1 MARVISIQGIAKGKV
16 GSMVYST
23 VGGQMIARSY
33 NPYVKNPNT
42 VAQTN
47 QRASFKLLSQIAAV
61 MAPVIAIPKE
71 GLRSSRNLFVKKNSG
86 LVSANN
92 GVAQITYENLQ
103 LTNSSVGIPSIV
115 ATRSSE
121 DGIQIELAEDC
132 SAALSRVVYMV
143 YRKTSENTLQY
154 VQSTIVTDAGD
165 EGTFPGTL
173 LYVEGD
179 IVLFAYGMKDLNASA
194 TAKYADYS
202 VTNGE
207 DVARLVL
214 TRNISMSDFQ
224 FTQTRGTTM
233 FADENETTQVGD
245 NEARVYVTATAGGTA
260 TGAGVYTLGTSVTV
274 SATPN
279 EGYTFTGWRNNGESN
294 IISTAQNYTFTLT
307 GQTDLVAVF
316 EEIPAGQQYTIQIS
330 YDSARGSVSPSGTQ
344 TVNAGSSLT
353 VTASADPGYHFTGW
367 KKQGTST
374 YLSTDAE
381 YTFTPNESFTLVA
394 EFDED
399 I

>member
-1 MARVISIQGIAKGKV
+1 
-16 GSMVYST
+16 
-23 VGGQMIARSY
+23 MIARSY
-33 NPYVKNPNT
+33 NPYVSNPNT
-42 VAQTN
+42 VAQVN

-86 LVSANN
+86 FASADN

-103 LTNSSVGIPSIV
+103 LTNSSVGLPSIV
-115 ATRSSE
+115 ATRSAAN
-121 DGIQIELAEDC
+121 GIQIELAEDC
-132 SAALSRVVYMV
+132 SASLSRVVYIL
-143 YRKTSENTLQY
+143 YRKTSEATLQY
-154 VQSTIVTDAGD
+154 VQSIIVDAAGD

-173 LYVEGD
+173 LYTEGD

-202 VTNGE
+202 VSNGE

-233 FADENETTQVGD
+233 FADENETTPVGD

-260 TGAGVYTLGTSVTV
+260 SGAGVFTLGSSVTV

-279 EGYTFTGWRNNGESN
+279 DGYMFAGWRENGGST

-316 EEIPAGQQYTIQIS
+316 G
-330 YDSARGSVSPSGTQ
+330 
-344 TVNAGSSLT
+344 
-353 VTASADPGYHFTGW
+353 
-367 KKQGTST
+367 
-374 YLSTDAE
+374 STDSGE
-381 YTFTPNESFTLVA
+381 GG
-394 EFDED
+394 DQ
-399 I
+399 

>member
-316 EEIPAGQQYTIQIS
+316 G
-330 YDSARGSVSPSGTQ
+330 
-344 TVNAGSSLT
+344 
-353 VTASADPGYHFTGW
+353 
-367 KKQGTST
+367 
-374 YLSTDAE
+374 STDSGE
-381 YTFTPNESFTLVA
+381 GG
-394 EFDED
+394 DQ
-399 I
+399 

>member
-16 GSMVYST
+16 GSMVYSN

-33 NPYVKNPNT
+33 NPYVSNPNT

-47 QRASFKLLSQIAAV
+47 QRAKFKLLSQIAAV

-86 LVSANN
+86 NAISAN

-103 LTNSSVGIPSIV
+103 LTNSSVGLPSIV
-115 ATRSSE
+115 ASRSAE
-121 DGIQIELAEDC
+121 NGIQIHLAEDC

-143 YRKTSENTLQY
+143 YRKTSQNTLQY
-154 VQSTIVTDAGD
+154 VQSTIIAAAGD

-202 VTNGE
+202 VQNGE
-207 DVARLVL
+207 DIAKLVL

-245 NEARVYVTATAGGTA
+245 NQARVYVTATAGGTA
-260 TGAGVYTLGTSVTV
+260 TGAGVFALGTNVTV
-274 SATPN
+274 TATPN
-279 EGYTFTGWRNNGESN
+279 SGYTFTGWRANGG
-294 IISTAQNYTFTLT
+294 STILSTNTSYTFTLT

-316 EEIPAGQQYTIQIS
+316 
-330 YDSARGSVSPSGTQ
+330 GSVDDEG
-344 TVNAGSSLT
+344 AG
-353 VTASADPGYHFTGW
+353 D
-367 KKQGTST
+367 Q
-374 YLSTDAE
+374 
-381 YTFTPNESFTLVA
+381 
-394 EFDED
+394 
-399 I
+399 

>member
-1 MARVISIQGIAKGKV
+1 MARVISIQGIGKGKV

-71 GLRSSRNLFVKKNSG
+71 GLRSSRNLFVKKNSN
-86 LVSANN
+86 LASANN
-92 GVAQITYENLQ
+92 GVAQISYENLQ
-103 LTNSSVGIPSIV
+103 LTNSSVGLPSIV
-115 ATRSSE
+115 ATRSAA

-132 SAALSRVVYMV
+132 SASISRVVYMV
-143 YRKTSENTLQY
+143 YRKTSESTLQY
-154 VQSTIVTDAGD
+154 VQSTIVTAAGD

-214 TRNISMSDFQ
+214 TRNLSMSDFQ

-245 NEARVYVTATAGGTA
+245 NQARVFVTATAGGTA
-260 TGAGVYTLGTSVTV
+260 TGAGVFTLGTSVTV

-316 EEIPAGQQYTIQIS
+316 G
-330 YDSARGSVSPSGTQ
+330 
-344 TVNAGSSLT
+344 
-353 VTASADPGYHFTGW
+353 
-367 KKQGTST
+367 
-374 YLSTDAE
+374 STDSGDAG
-381 YTFTPNESFTLVA
+381 
-394 EFDED
+394 DQ
-399 I
+399 

>member
-47 QRASFKLLSQIAAV
+47 QRASFKLMSQIAAT

-71 GLRSSRNLFVKKNSG
+71 GLRSSRNLFVKKNSN

-92 GVAQITYENLQ
+92 GVAQISYENLQ
-103 LTNSSVGIPSIV
+103 LTNSSVGLPSIV
-115 ATRSSE
+115 ASRSSE
-121 DGIQIELAEDC
+121 NGIQIHLAEDC
-132 SAALSRVVYMV
+132 SASLSRVVYMV
-143 YRKTSENTLQY
+143 YRKTSESTLQY
-154 VQSTIVTDAGD
+154 VQSTIVTAAGD
-165 EGTFPGTL
+165 AGTFPGTL

-214 TRNISMSDFQ
+214 TRNLSMSDFQ

-245 NEARVYVTATAGGTA
+245 NQARVFVTATAGGTA
-260 TGAGVYTLGTSVTV
+260 TGAGVFTLGTSVTV
-274 SATPN
+274 SATPS
-279 EGYTFTGWRNNGESN
+279 EGYTFAGWRNNGESN

-316 EEIPAGQQYTIQIS
+316 GSNDDSGAGDQ
-330 YDSARGSVSPSGTQ
+330 
-344 TVNAGSSLT
+344 
-353 VTASADPGYHFTGW
+353 
-367 KKQGTST
+367 
-374 YLSTDAE
+374 
-381 YTFTPNESFTLVA
+381 
-394 EFDED
+394 
-399 I
+399 

>member
-1 MARVISIQGIAKGKV
+1 MARVISLQGIAKGKV
-16 GSMVYST
+16 GSMVYSN

-33 NPYVKNPNT
+33 NPYVSNPNT
-42 VAQTN
+42 VAQVN

-71 GLRSSRNLFVKKNSG
+71 GLKSSRNLFVKKNSG
-86 LVSANN
+86 LASANN

-103 LTNSSVGIPSIV
+103 LTNSSVGLPSIE
-115 ATRSSE
+115 ATRSE
-121 DGIQIELAEDC
+121 ENGIQISLAEDC

-143 YRKTSENTLQY
+143 YRKTSQSTLQY
-154 VQSTIVTDAGD
+154 VQSTIVTDAGE

-194 TAKYADYS
+194 SAKYADYS
-202 VTNGE
+202 VQNGE

-214 TRNISMSDFQ
+214 TRNLSMSDFQ

-233 FADENETTQVGD
+233 FADEDETTQVGD

-260 TGAGVYTLGTSVTV
+260 TGAGVFTLGTSVTV

-279 EGYTFTGWRNNGESN
+279 EGYTFTGWRNNGSSN
-294 IISTAQNYTFTLT
+294 IISTDQNYTFTLD
-307 GQTDLVAVF
+307 GQKDLVAVF
-316 EEIPAGQQYTIQIS
+316 GS
-330 YDSARGSVSPSGTQ
+330 DYDDGSGDQ
-344 TVNAGSSLT
+344 
-353 VTASADPGYHFTGW
+353 
-367 KKQGTST
+367 
-374 YLSTDAE
+374 
-381 YTFTPNESFTLVA
+381 
-394 EFDED
+394 
-399 I
+399 

>member
-16 GSMVYST
+16 GSMVYSN

-33 NPYVKNPNT
+33 NPYVSNPNT

-86 LVSANN
+86 LASANN
-92 GVAQITYENLQ
+92 GVAQISYENLQ
-103 LTNSSVGIPSIV
+103 LTNSSVGLPSIV
-115 ATRSSE
+115 ATRSAAN
-121 DGIQIELAEDC
+121 GIQIALAEDC

-143 YRKTSENTLQY
+143 YRKTSQSTLQY
-154 VQSTIVTDAGD
+154 VQSTIVTAAGD
-165 EGTFPGTL
+165 AGTFPGTL
-173 LYVEGD
+173 VYVEGD

-202 VTNGE
+202 VQNGE

-214 TRNISMSDFQ
+214 TRNLSMSDFQ

-245 NEARVYVTATAGGTA
+245 NQARVYVTATAGGTA
-260 TGAGVYTLGTSVTV
+260 TGAGVFTLGTSVTV
-274 SATPN
+274 TATPN
-279 EGYTFTGWRNNGESN
+279 NGYTFTGWRNNGSST

-316 EEIPAGQQYTIQIS
+316 
-330 YDSARGSVSPSGTQ
+330 GSVDSGD
-344 TVNAGSSLT
+344 AG
-353 VTASADPGYHFTGW
+353 D
-367 KKQGTST
+367 Q
-374 YLSTDAE
+374 
-381 YTFTPNESFTLVA
+381 
-394 EFDED
+394 
-399 I
+399 

>member
-47 QRASFKLLSQIAAV
+47 QRASFKLMSQIAAT

-71 GLRSSRNLFVKKNSG
+71 GLRSSRNLFVKKNSN

-92 GVAQITYENLQ
+92 GVAQISYENLQ
-103 LTNSSVGIPSIV
+103 LTNSSVGLPSIV
-115 ATRSSE
+115 ASRSSE
-121 DGIQIELAEDC
+121 NGIQIHLAEDC
-132 SAALSRVVYMV
+132 SASLSRVVYMV
-143 YRKTSENTLQY
+143 YRKTSESTLQY
-154 VQSTIVTDAGD
+154 VQSTIVTAAGD
-165 EGTFPGTL
+165 AGTFPGTL

-214 TRNISMSDFQ
+214 TRNLSMSDFQ

-245 NEARVYVTATAGGTA
+245 NQARVFVTATAGGTA
-260 TGAGVYTLGTSVTV
+260 TGAGVFTLGTSVTV
-274 SATPN
+274 SATPS

-316 EEIPAGQQYTIQIS
+316 GSNDDSGAGDQ
-330 YDSARGSVSPSGTQ
+330 
-344 TVNAGSSLT
+344 
-353 VTASADPGYHFTGW
+353 
-367 KKQGTST
+367 
-374 YLSTDAE
+374 
-381 YTFTPNESFTLVA
+381 
-394 EFDED
+394 
-399 I
+399 

>member
-233 FADENETTQVGD
+233 FADENETTPVGD

-260 TGAGVYTLGTSVTV
+260 SGAGVFTLGSSVTV

-279 EGYTFTGWRNNGESN
+279 DGYMFAGWRENGGST

>member
-1 MARVISIQGIAKGKV
+1 MARVVSLQGIANGKV

-23 VGGQMIARSY
+23 VGGQMIARAY
-33 NPYVKNPNT
+33 NPNVSNPNT

-86 LVSANN
+86 NAIATN

-103 LTNSSVGIPSIV
+103 LTNSSVGLPAIV
-115 ATRSSE
+115 ASRSQA
-121 DGIQIELAEDC
+121 DGISIALAEDC
-132 SAALSRVVYMV
+132 SAALSRVVYII
-143 YRKTSENTLQY
+143 YRKTSQSTLQY
-154 VQSTIVTDAGD
+154 VQSTIVTDAGND
-165 EGTFPGTL
+165 GTFPGTL
-173 LYVEGD
+173 LYTEGD

-214 TRNISMSDFQ
+214 TRNLSMSDFQ

-233 FADENETTQVGD
+233 FADEDETTQVDD
-245 NEARVYVTATAGGTA
+245 NQARVYVTATAGGTA
-260 TGAGVYTLGTSVTV
+260 TGAGVFTLGTSVTV
-274 SATPN
+274 VATPN
-279 EGYTFTGWRNNGESN
+279 TGYTFSGWRLNGGSTYL
-294 IISTAQNYTFTLT
+294 STAQSYTFTLT

-316 EEIPAGQQYTIQIS
+316 
-330 YDSARGSVSPSGTQ
+330 GS
-344 TVNAGSSLT
+344 NDDD
-353 VTASADPGYHFTGW
+353 DPGD
-367 KKQGTST
+367 Q
-374 YLSTDAE
+374 
-381 YTFTPNESFTLVA
+381 
-394 EFDED
+394 
-399 I
+399 

>member
-33 NPYVKNPNT
+33 NPYVSNPNT

-71 GLRSSRNLFVKKNSG
+71 GLRSSRNLFVKKNSS
-86 LVSANN
+86 LASANN

-103 LTNSSVGIPSIV
+103 LTNSSVGLPSIV
-115 ATRSSE
+115 ATRSQAN
-121 DGIQIELAEDC
+121 GIEIALAEDC

-143 YRKTSENTLQY
+143 YRKTSQSTLQY
-154 VQSTIVTDAGD
+154 VQSTIVTAAGD
-165 EGTFPGTL
+165 AGTFPGTL
-173 LYVEGD
+173 VYVEGD

-194 TAKYADYS
+194 SAKYADYS

-214 TRNISMSDFQ
+214 TRNLSMSDFQ

-245 NEARVYVTATAGGTA
+245 NQARVFVTATAGGTA
-260 TGAGVYTLGTSVTV
+260 TGAGVFTLGTSVTV

-279 EGYTFTGWRNNGESN
+279 EGYTFTGWRNNGAST
-294 IISTAQNYTFTLT
+294 IISTAQNYTFTLN

-316 EEIPAGQQYTIQIS
+316 
-330 YDSARGSVSPSGTQ
+330 GSVDDSG
-344 TVNAGSSLT
+344 AG
-353 VTASADPGYHFTGW
+353 D
-367 KKQGTST
+367 Q
-374 YLSTDAE
+374 
-381 YTFTPNESFTLVA
+381 
-394 EFDED
+394 
-399 I
+399 